1 MYSHWLFSSYIFHS
15 PTRLIFGLGTRKMV
29 SSEASIYGKKALI
42 IIDGNI
48 EAIKKEIE
56 GYLEQSS
63 LKVDIYDKIYS
74 EPTVESVN
82 DALKYARSIE
92 PDVIIGVGGGST
104 LDTAKV
110 VSGLLIN
117 RMDIREIF
125 GVDRVPRK
133 GIPLILM
140 PTTAGTGSEVDR
152 TAVISDGYIK
162 KVVISHNI
170 AADTAIVDPEL
181 TVSCPP
187 KVTAFTGIDTLTHA
201 IEGMISLTSSPLI
214 DALALE
220 IVRLVDKYLRRAY
233 YNGRDIEARFYM
245 SFAATLG
252 GFILSSTTMVY
263 GHSISYTL
271 SRYKMPHGLGTGFAL
286 PYIVKINADLV
297 QEKTLRIAS
306 ILNIEDKDPRRSSRK
321 VIEWITQLLQDLR
334 IPRSLREMGIPRE
347 DLKNLAR
354 EMIEVYPRP
363 NNPRQLAIEEAEKLY
378 EEMWDGTLT

>member
-1 MYSHWLFSSYIFHS
+1 
-15 PTRLIFGLGTRKMV
+15 
-29 SSEASIYGKKALI
+29 
-42 IIDGNI
+42 
-48 EAIKKEIE
+48 
-56 GYLEQSS
+56 
-63 LKVDIYDKIYS
+63 
-74 EPTVESVN
+74 
-82 DALKYARSIE
+82 
-92 PDVIIGVGGGST
+92 
-104 LDTAKV
+104 
-110 VSGLLIN
+110 
-117 RMDIREIF
+117 
-125 GVDRVPRK
+125 
-133 GIPLILM
+133 
-140 PTTAGTGSEVDR
+140 
-152 TAVISDGYIK
+152 
-162 KVVISHNI
+162 VISHNI

-271 SRYKMPHGLGTGFAL
+271 SRYKIPHGLGTGFAL

-297 QEKTLRIAS
+297 QEKMLRIAS
-306 ILNIEDKDPRRSSRK
+306 TLNIEDKDPRRSSRK

-363 NNPRQLAIEEAEKLY
+363 NNPRQLTIEEAEKLY

>member
-1 MYSHWLFSSYIFHS
+1 
-15 PTRLIFGLGTRKMV
+15 
-29 SSEASIYGKKALI
+29 
-42 IIDGNI
+42 
-48 EAIKKEIE
+48 
-56 GYLEQSS
+56 
-63 LKVDIYDKIYS
+63 
-74 EPTVESVN
+74 
-82 DALKYARSIE
+82 
-92 PDVIIGVGGGST
+92 
-104 LDTAKV
+104 
-110 VSGLLIN
+110 
-117 RMDIREIF
+117 
-125 GVDRVPRK
+125 
-133 GIPLILM
+133 
-140 PTTAGTGSEVDR
+140 
-152 TAVISDGYIK
+152 
-162 KVVISHNI
+162 VISHNI

-252 GFILSSTTMVY
+252 GFILSSTNMVY

-271 SRYKMPHGLGTGFAL
+271 SRYKIPHGLGTGFAL

-297 QEKTLRIAS
+297 QEKMLRIAS
-306 ILNIEDKDPRRSSRK
+306 TLNIEDKDPRRSSRK

-363 NNPRQLAIEEAEKLY
+363 NNPRQLTIEEAEKLY